1 MTPEHIEE
9 TATGHVCRH
18 CGGAVDAEGF
28 SAHGLVDDAPPS
40 EEQQEATEPGESLQ
54 HEYVEM
60 MREASGAAPSLV
72 EASKDKEES
81 SEGQT
86 KAPADE
92 LAERR
97 RRHYADMFGSRAS

>member
-28 SAHGLVDDAPPS
+28 SSHGLVDDAPPS
-40 EEQQEATEPGESLQ
+40 EEQQEASEPDESLQ

-60 MREASGAAPSLV
+60 MREASGAAPSPV
-72 EASKDKEES
+72 EASED
-81 SEGQT
+81 EGQT